1 MNLLTIIRSTMR
13 DMRGVTEIG
22 LKCESS
28 VGCGTL
34 GMGVI
39 NALFQRKGG
48 LSWVQV
54 RLTIWV
60 MMGVSSTEQNLNS
73 Q

>member
-13 DMRGVTEIG
+13 DMRAVTEIG
-22 LKCESS
+22 RKCESS
-28 VGCGTL
+28 VECETL

-48 LSWVQV
+48 LPWVKV
-54 RLTIWV
+54 RFTIWV
-60 MMGVSSTEQNLNS
+60 MMGVVAKFK
-73 Q
+73 